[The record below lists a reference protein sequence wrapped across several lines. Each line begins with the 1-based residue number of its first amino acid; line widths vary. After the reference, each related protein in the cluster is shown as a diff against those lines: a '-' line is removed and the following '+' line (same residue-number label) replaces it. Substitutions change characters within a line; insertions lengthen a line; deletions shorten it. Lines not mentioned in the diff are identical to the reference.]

1 MLLDKIGRG
10 AISGHAF
17 LEKEVMLKVVRA
29 SVDRQRPAKD
39 MLRLIQ
45 LLASEK
51 AFGVTLAEIMAQMEW
66 TKRTTQRYLA
76 ALQDIEPDL
85 SYHVD
90 EDTNAKHWYLP
101 SPRTRIPP
109 VTAEQLSSLTAIA
122 AFMKAQGHASY
133 GDILE
138 ELRQTLQAGLDRSA
152 MVRLDPDL
160 EVLDDSVKI
169 IHRPGPKASFDP
181 LVRTALLQAI
191 TTGSKVSFG
200 YTNVRGLK
208 SSQKIVS
215 PYALTVGPR
224 TYLIAHDE
232 SASAT
237 RNYALSGIS
246 NLKLL
251 SSPATEP
258 DFDIKAYVSRS
269 FGAFHDGIAEK
280 WVLRFKAGMEYELSN
295 YQFHPT
301 QTMETLESG
310 EIEICFYCESIREV
324 AYECLRW
331 TESLTW
337 VGPDRLRGLLKS
349 ICSEVAAACRGD
361 N

>member
-1 MLLDKIGRG
+1 M
-10 AISGHAF
+10 
-17 LEKEVMLKVVRA
+17 VKVERA

-45 LLASEK
+45 LLAAEK
-51 AFGVTLAEIMAQMEW
+51 AFGMTLAEVMDKMEW

-133 GDILE
+133 GDTLE
-138 ELRQTLQAGLDRSA
+138 DLRQTLQAGLDRSA
-152 MVRLDPDL
+152 MLRLDPDL
-160 EVLDDSVKI
+160 EVLDDSVEI
-169 IHRPGPKASFDP
+169 AHRPGPKASFDP
-181 LVRTALLQAI
+181 LVRTVLLQAI
-191 TTGSKVSFG
+191 TTGNKVKFG
-200 YTNVRGLK
+200 YTNVQGRK
-208 SSQKIVS
+208 SSQKIIS
-215 PYALTVGPR
+215 PYALTLGPR
-224 TYLIAHDE
+224 TYLIARDE
-232 SASAT
+232 SVSAT
-237 RNYALSGIS
+237 RNYALTGIAD
-246 NLKLL
+246 LEVL
-251 SSPATEP
+251 SEPATEP
-258 DFDIKAYVSRS
+258 DFDIKAFVSSS
-269 FGAFHDGIAEK
+269 FGSFHDGIAEQ
-280 WVLRFKAGMEYELSN
+280 WVLRFKTGMEYELSN

-301 QTMETLESG
+301 QTMKTLDNG
-310 EIEICFYCESIREV
+310 EAEVSFYCESMREV

-337 VGPDRLRGLLKS
+337 VGPERLQRLLQD
-349 ICSEVAAACRGD
+349 ICQEISAACRD
-361 N
+361 

>member
-1 MLLDKIGRG
+1 MAKI
-10 AISGHAF
+10 
-17 LEKEVMLKVVRA
+17 EKA
-29 SVDRQRPAKD
+29 PVDRQRPAKD

-45 LLASEK
+45 LLAAEK
-51 AFGVTLAEIMAQMEW
+51 AFGMTLTEIMDQMEW

-122 AFMKAQGHASY
+122 AFMAAQGHASY
-133 GDILE
+133 GNTLE
-138 ELRQTLQAGLDRSA
+138 DLRQTLQAGLDRSA

-160 EVLDDSVKI
+160 EVLDDSVEI
-169 IHRPGPKASFDP
+169 THRPGPKASFDP
-181 LVRTALLQAI
+181 LTRTAILQAI
-191 TTGSKVSFG
+191 TTGSKVRFS
-200 YTNVRGLK
+200 YTNVRGHK

-215 PYALTVGPR
+215 PYALIVGPR
-224 TYLIAHDE
+224 TYLIARDE
-232 SASAT
+232 SVAAT
-237 RNYALSGIS
+237 RNYALTGIAD
-246 NLKLL
+246 LEVL
-251 SSPATEP
+251 SETATEP
-258 DFDIKAYVSRS
+258 DFDIKTYVSRS
-269 FGAFHDGIAEK
+269 FGAFHDGIFEQ
-280 WVLRFKAGMEYELSN
+280 WVLRFRPGMEYELSN
-295 YQFHPT
+295 YQFHPS
-301 QTMETLESG
+301 QTMKTLDSG
-310 EIEICFYCESIREV
+310 EVEVSFYCESIREV

-337 VGPDRLRGLLKS
+337 VGPDRLRHLLKD
-349 ICSEVAAACRGD
+349 ICREVTEACR